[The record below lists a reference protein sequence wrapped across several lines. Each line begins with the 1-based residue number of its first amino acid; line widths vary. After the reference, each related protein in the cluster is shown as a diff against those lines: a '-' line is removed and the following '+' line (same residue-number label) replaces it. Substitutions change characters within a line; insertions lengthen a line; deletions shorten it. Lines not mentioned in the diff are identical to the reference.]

1 MPFLR
6 EKSAIFFRWIS
17 DNRRYVVCACL
28 AFVFLFIVTQSAYAM
43 TAAEAAACAAN
54 PALCA
59 VRKTAAGAAATNAIG
74 SFVLLLIA
82 NILQVIVMVLG
93 QLMLGL
99 VSILVSVAQYNDF
112 VNSKVVENGWTIV
125 RDVTNM
131 FFILVLLLIAFG
143 TMLGIDQ
150 YSYKQKNL
158 SSLLIMAVLVNF
170 TRTICGV
177 LIDFGQVVMLTFV
190 YGFKEAAGGNFANGL
205 HLTQLLSPSASALK
219 DTLVAIKSENPLQFS
234 LGIVISSVLAVI
246 ALAVSCGIL
255 IVLSL
260 SLISRIVMLWLLI
273 VLSPLAF
280 FLRAVPTKAASG
292 YYAEWWKKFTGQ
304 VVFGPLMAFV
314 LWLALLVAS
323 GNQLDSGFT
332 TSQSA
337 AETFS
342 TGVTQFGDFNQV
354 KSFIVMIVLL
364 AAGYK
369 MSSQMAAE
377 SGGFMEKI
385 AKAKKLGSS
394 AVKAAKYVGSPVANA
409 GIFGKDK
416 ITGERQ
422 SLVSM
427 GRGYQQKLK
436 ESAVGK
442 LLWSDKKN
450 IEAREKKRDIIN
462 ISDPAKRR
470 NAVNNH
476 VAARAKELSEKSTE
490 EINQIK
496 NNPNASQI
504 ERRASVEALAL
515 NGDDSMKNI
524 GAEGE
529 AALLKLYYG
538 IERTEKRDKDGKVQL
553 DEAGKPTLVY
563 AEKDKDTVKQL
574 KKALAAGGNKDT
586 EYSSAEQAAEA
597 FGAAGQKNQVARVL
611 AKDREYWESDVRSLD
626 PKQFKD
632 YSDQNQQKILKMLA
646 AAGGFDKEIDELN
659 AVAKNPI
666 DRPAA
671 AKARELEE
679 AKADRDA
686 NDNMLAS
693 APDSAKLVA
702 DTDRVG
708 RLAKTGSLDLDDA
721 QKEAELLEKRYADMG
736 GDGTS
741 QIAQDLAAA
750 KTATTVDEAA
760 QHLAAAAGGLQQ
772 AVQRGGLS
780 SKEREGVDKAID
792 HGKTALGSAENA
804 FGNSFDPMLTADQ
817 RFTAARQGAIKAQAA
832 VSSLSSGATKSTLSR
847 EANAKLASI
856 NNKIKEVKVMK
867 NAGDLNEDMAKKI
880 GALHGEIIELKNMM

>member
-17 DNRRYVVCACL
+17 DNRRHVVCACFS
-28 AFVFLFIVTQSAYAM
+28 FVFLFI
-43 TAAEAAACAAN
+43 AARPVQALGPVVVAAAGYAA
-54 PALCA
+54 
-59 VRKTAAGAAATNAIG
+59 VKSGAAAAGGNAIG

-112 VNSKVVENGWTIV
+112 VNSAVVTNGWTIV

-143 TMLGIDQ
+143 TMLGVDQ
-150 YSYKQKNL
+150 YSYKNKNL

-205 HLTQLLSPSASALK
+205 HLTQLLSPSASALA
-219 DTLVAIKSENPLQFS
+219 DTVKAMKSENPLTFS

-260 SLISRIVMLWLLI
+260 SLIARIVTLWLLI

-304 VVFGPLMAFV
+304 VVFGPIMAFV

-332 TSQSA
+332 SSQSA

-342 TGVTQFGDFNQV
+342 AGVTQFGDFNQV

-369 MSSQMAAE
+369 MSSQMAGQ
-377 SGGFMEKI
+377 SGEVAQKL
-385 AKAKKLGSS
+385 AKKLGGG
-394 AVKAAKYVGSPVANA
+394 AVKLGKFAGGAAANVGIPGTQDKLTGEKQSLLSFGR
-409 GIFGKDK
+409 GIGKDFK
-416 ITGERQ
+416 Q
-422 SLVSM
+422 SGFGRLVGM
-427 GRGYQQKLK
+427 DKDF
-436 ESAVGK
+436 SA
-442 LLWSDKKN
+442 
-450 IEAREKKRDIIN
+450 AREKKRDLAN
-462 ISDPAKRR
+462 VRDPAKQRGLA
-470 NAVNNH
+470 NKL
-476 VAARAKELSEKSTE
+476 VADKAKENSEKSTQE
-490 EINQIK
+490 LEK
-496 NNPNASQI
+496 TRKDEKASI
-504 ERRASVEALAL
+504 IDRRAAMEALAAR
-515 NGDDSMKNI
+515 GADSMKNLGPEEKAKLLLDVGI
-524 GAEGE
+524 KGE
-529 AALLKLYYG
+529 
-538 IERTEKRDKDGKVQL
+538 ITIDEDGNQVTRY
-553 DEAGKPTLVY
+553 D
-563 AEKDKDTVKQL
+563 EKDKDAVKQFDR
-574 KKALAAGGNKDT
+574 ALAAGGNTAMTFENT
-586 EYSSAEQAAEA
+586 EKAGNW
-597 FGAAGQKNQVARVL
+597 FRRAGQEKQLDAINGNGERWRTYAKN
-611 AKDREYWESDVRSLD
+611 LD
-626 PKQFKD
+626 PEQFAKYPEKD
-632 YSDQNQQKILKMLA
+632 QQKILERLV
-646 AAGGFDKEIDELN
+646 AGGFDPDKIDALN
-659 AVAKNPI
+659 NVAKNPI

-679 AKADRDA
+679 AKAETEA
-686 NDNMLAS
+686 NDKMLAS
-693 APDSAKLVA
+693 APGSAKLLA
-702 DTDRVG
+702 DTEQLDRLT
-708 RLAKTGSLDLDDA
+708 RAGSVSLPIV
-721 QKEAELLEKRYADMG
+721 QEKAELLEQQYAEMG

-760 QHLAAAAGGLQQ
+760 RHLAAAAGGLEQ

-780 SKEREGVDKAID
+780 PKEREGVDKAVG
-792 HGKTALGSAENA
+792 HGKTALESAENA
-804 FGNSFDPMLTADQ
+804 FGKSMLIMSSVEQ
-817 RFTAARQGAIKAQAA
+817 RFAAARQGAIKAQAA
-832 VSSLSSGATKSTLSR
+832 VSSLSSGATKGTLSR
-847 EANAKLASI
+847 EANAKLESI
-856 NNKIKEVKVMK
+856 NKKIKEVKAMK
-867 NAGDLNEDMAKKI
+867 NVGDLNEDMVEKI
-880 GALHGEIIELKNMM
+880 GALNGEIIELKNMM